1 MIIHHLKRFV
11 RWLKIQIKYDGKEP
25 EISQIE
31 YLRAGGAIIGEN
43 VFLYN
48 VHCSQ
53 QDATCLE
60 IGNNVTLSGVQI
72 LTHDASMVH
81 LLDHNCLKIGRVVI
95 GNNVFI
101 GVQSV
106 ILPNVRIGNNVIVGA
121 GSVVT
126 KDIPNNSVAVGNPA
140 RVICSLEEYLE
151 KHKQR
156 MQDESLVYWDEDTL
170 REKMTPEELTKFN
183 HNIDGKI
190 VYFKNNW

>member
-1 MIIHHLKRFV
+1 MVIHQLKRFL
-11 RWLKIQIKYDGKEP
+11 RWLKIQIKYDGNEP
-25 EISQIE
+25 QISQID

-48 VHCSQ
+48 VLCSQ
-53 QDATCLE
+53 KDASCLE

-95 GNNVFI
+95 GSNVFV

-106 ILPNVRIGNNVIVGA
+106 ILPNVHIGDNVIIGA
-121 GSVVT
+121 GSIVT

-140 RVICSLEEYLE
+140 KVICTLEEYLE
-151 KHKQR
+151 KHKNR
-156 MQDESLVYWDEDTL
+156 MQEESLVYWDNDTL
-170 REKMTPEELTKFN
+170 RDKMTPLELARFN
-183 HNIDGKI
+183 HDIDGKI